1 MEMEEFRE
9 VYDDP
14 TIVEKI
20 RRDKEDG
27 IALGV
32 QGTPTFFLNG
42 ELLEVSSFDE
52 LIERIDAALGS

>member
-1 MEMEEFRE
+1 MEEFRE